1 MWMTQCIIG
10 RSGLFQKSRIALP
23 SPVERQCGL
32 EIHHGTAPVENA
44 FAKGALPASPV
55 LYGSGQ
61 GAFHKQV
68 RIFDA
73 ALLKETRTAESS
85 LFYSCY
91 L

>member
-1 MWMTQCIIG
+1 LKEIFIG
-10 RSGLFQKSRIALP
+10 LKGRGDLFQKIRIVKP

-32 EIHHGTAPVENA
+32 KIHHRTAPEKSA
-44 FAKGALPASPV
+44 IAKDALPACPV

-73 ALLKETRTAESS
+73 ALLKEIPTALPVLLSKR
-85 LFYSCY
+85 
-91 L
+91 

>member
-1 MWMTQCIIG
+1 M
-10 RSGLFQKSRIALP
+10 A

-32 EIHHGTAPVENA
+32 EIHHRTAPDESA
-44 FAKGALPASPV
+44 TAKDALPACPV

-73 ALLKETRTAESS
+73 ALLKETYTA
-85 LFYSCY
+85 L
-91 L
+91 